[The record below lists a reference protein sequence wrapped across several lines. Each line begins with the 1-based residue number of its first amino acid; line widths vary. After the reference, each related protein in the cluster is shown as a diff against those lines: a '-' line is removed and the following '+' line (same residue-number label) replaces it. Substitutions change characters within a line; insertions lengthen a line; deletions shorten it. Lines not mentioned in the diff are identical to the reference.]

1 MCGLKSICLPRFIYQ
16 WEFQDPKM
24 EVPTIYKAYVREYH
38 HKIWPY
44 MVQYLHFRILKFP
57 LIYIYIY
64 LSLSL
69 SWLVSTSPT
78 RLSQAFVRKLLVQLL
93 ESTTTNAKAPMR
105 QRCEHIFNQHRSLVA
120 VGSGKTSGE
129 TMGNHY
135 LWGINMFYR
144 CGTDNM
150 VNNKYNIQPIDFPMF
165 SNQYNDG
172 NKWVTTI
179 Y

>member
-1 MCGLKSICLPRFIYQ
+1 MRCPWHLCHGSLEFTEFTAELRSVQAMKPNASCRFQFFATSKANYEKPIICGFKSICFQSFI
-16 WEFQDPKM
+16 
-24 EVPTIYKAYVREYH
+24 H
-38 HKIWPY
+38 
-44 MVQYLHFRILKFP
+44 
-57 LIYIYIY
+57 
-64 LSLSL
+64 LSC
-69 SWLVSTSPT
+69 LVSTSPT
-78 RLSQAFVRKLLVQLL
+78 WLSQTFVRKLLVQLL